1 MQNKA
6 KQFNE
11 NMPCHRKPAPTFARL
26 LDIQSELGEL
36 SKEYLKATRYGT
48 EDFSVTEDFKM
59 EFGDVLYSLLALAN
73 ELNISAELSL
83 NMALKNTPR
92 ELTAKITW
100 EAEDKDIKK
109 ISFCLKNL
117 VDRRRIAALLT
128 YRQKLNN
135 AYI

>member
-1 MQNKA
+1 MQNKV

-36 SKEYLKATRYGT
+36 SKEYLKSTRYGT

-83 NMALKNTPR
+83 NMALEKYSVRINSKNNMGSGR
-92 ELTAKITW
+92 
-100 EAEDKDIKK
+100 
-109 ISFCLKNL
+109 
-117 VDRRRIAALLT
+117 
-128 YRQKLNN
+128 
-135 AYI
+135 